1 MAARKTRR
9 KSSSRNRAPK
19 DAIALLKADHKEVKT
34 MVQRFNSSRSDS
46 KKAQLAQQICA
57 ALEVHAEIEEELF
70 YPPAREALKKNGDL
84 IDEAEVEHTSVKELI
99 AKIKGGSPSDDLWE
113 AQVKVLGE
121 YVNHHVKEEEGEI
134 FPKVK
139 KTRLDLQALGEQLAE
154 RKAELQ
160 NGGAMP

>member
-9 KSSSRNRAPK
+9 KSSSRKRAPK

-34 MVQRFNSSRSDS
+34 MVEQFNKSRSDS
-46 KKAQLAQQICA
+46 KKAELAEKICA

-70 YPPAREALKKNGDL
+70 YPAAREALKKNGDL
-84 IDEAEVEHTSVKELI
+84 IDEAEVEHTSLKELI
-99 AKIKGGSPSDDLWE
+99 AKIKGGSPGDDLWE

-134 FPKVK
+134 FPKVR
-139 KTRLDLQALGEQLAE
+139 KTSLDLEGIGEQLAE
-154 RKAELQ
+154 RKQQLQ
-160 NGGAMP
+160 NDQA